1 MGSIENIYEK
11 KGCLKAVFRKAF
23 ETCDTVKPSSSS
35 DDEYIAM
42 IAEGRTNEIPEP
54 QRSRILDV
62 IAADP
67 ESAVLLKDLSDAR
80 ICSSSAAKQTGTV
93 RKLAVA
99 WATAACI
106 MIGLFTWKTMD
117 TTVVPDHYHNA
128 TPYSMQQDNPD
139 YWSQLEKQRLSSS
152 QLRSRYRDY
161 ALILSTSATFV
172 LAALVAAGF
181 LRNSRK
187 NDSA

>member
-1 MGSIENIYEK
+1 MGSIENMYEK
-11 KGCLKAVFRKAF
+11 KGYLKAVFRKAF
-23 ETCDTVKPSSSS
+23 KTCDTKKSSES

-42 IAEGRTNEIPEP
+42 IAEGRINEIPEP
-54 QRSRILDV
+54 QRSRVLDV

-67 ESAVLLKDLSDAR
+67 ESATLLKNLSD
-80 ICSSSAAKQTGTV
+80 IGIQSLSAVRQTGTV

-106 MIGLFTWKTMD
+106 MIGLHTWKAMD
-117 TTVVPDHYHNA
+117 ITVVPDHYHNA
-128 TPYSMQQDNPD
+128 TSYSVQQDNPD
-139 YWSQLEKQRLSSS
+139 YWSQLEKQRLASS
-152 QLRSRYRDY
+152 QFRSRYRDY

-172 LAALVAAGF
+172 LAALVAIGF

-187 NDSA
+187 ND

>member
-11 KGCLKAVFRKAF
+11 KGCLKAVFQKAF
-23 ETCDTVKPSSSS
+23 ETCDTAKPLSS

-42 IAEGRTNEIPEP
+42 IAEGRINEIPEP
-54 QRSRILDV
+54 QRSRVLDA

-67 ESAVLLKDLSDAR
+67 ESAKLLRNLSD
-80 ICSSSAAKQTGTV
+80 IGIQSLSVAKQTGTV

-106 MIGLFTWKTMD
+106 MIGLFTWKAMD
-117 TTVVPDHYHNA
+117 TTVLSDHYHNT
-128 TPYSMQQDNPD
+128 TPYSIQQDNPD
-139 YWSQLEKQRLSSS
+139 YWSQLKKQRLSSS
-152 QLRSRYRDY
+152 QFRSRYRDY
-161 ALILSTSATFV
+161 ALILSTSATFI
-172 LAALVAAGF
+172 LAALVAVGF

-187 NDSA
+187 KDSA

>member
-1 MGSIENIYEK
+1 MGSIENMYEK
-11 KGCLKAVFRKAF
+11 KGYLKAVFRKAF
-23 ETCDTVKPSSSS
+23 EACDTVKSSGS

-42 IAEGRTNEIPEP
+42 IAEGRINEIPESE
-54 QRSRILDV
+54 RSRILDV
-62 IAADP
+62 IAGDP
-67 ESAVLLKDLSDAR
+67 ESAMLLKNLSDVG
-80 ICSSSAAKQTGTV
+80 IQSSFAVKQKGTQ
-93 RKLAVA
+93 RKLAIA

-106 MIGLFTWKTMD
+106 MIGLFTWKAMD
-117 TTVVPDHYHNA
+117 TTVASIHYNNA

-172 LAALVAAGF
+172 LATLVAVGF

-187 NDSA
+187 NDSV

>member
-11 KGCLKAVFRKAF
+11 KGYLKAVFQKAF
-23 ETCDTVKPSSSS
+23 ETCDTVKPLLS

-42 IAEGRTNEIPEP
+42 IAEGRINEIPEP
-54 QRSRILDV
+54 QRSRVLDA
-62 IAADP
+62 IATDP
-67 ESAVLLKDLSDAR
+67 ESARLLKNLSD
-80 ICSSSAAKQTGTV
+80 IGIQSSSVTRQTGAV

-99 WATAACI
+99 WAAVACI
-106 MIGLFTWKTMD
+106 MIGLFTWKSMD
-117 TTVVPDHYHNA
+117 TTVVPDHYNNA
-128 TPYSMQQDNPD
+128 TSYSMQQDNPD

-152 QLRSRYRDY
+152 QFCSRYRDY
-161 ALILSTSATFV
+161 ALILSTSATFI
-172 LAALVAAGF
+172 LAALVAVGF